1 MENVVWKFNRN
12 LYYFIWRNTMKQN
25 HDITEPFEGMEL
37 IEETLLNNINGA
49 GNTLLTLITAG
60 CKPT

>member
-1 MENVVWKFNRN
+1 
-12 LYYFIWRNTMKQN
+12 MKQN